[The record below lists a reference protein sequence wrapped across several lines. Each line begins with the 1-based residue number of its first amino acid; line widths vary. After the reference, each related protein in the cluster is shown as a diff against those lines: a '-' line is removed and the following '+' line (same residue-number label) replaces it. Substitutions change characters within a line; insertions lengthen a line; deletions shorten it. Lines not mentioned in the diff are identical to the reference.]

1 MTSLFE
7 ILSWLTRIFVIKSE
21 IFNMVYKVFR
31 I

>member
-7 ILSWLTRIFVIKSE
+7 ILSWLTRISVIKSE